1 MMKPVILFIA
11 ASLDGYIAD
20 AEGNIDWLLKAEGE
34 DDNGYDEMYRR
45 VDTVVMGRKT
55 YEHVLVLTDSFP
67 YSDKECYVFS
77 TSRMGND
84 GRVSFVRGSV
94 SEWLQNKQQESGS
107 GIWVVGGSDIIGT
120 LLHEELIDEYI
131 ITLTPDLL
139 GSGIPLFKQ
148 SPGPPKR
155 LHLQEVKRWGELAQL
170 HYKRIRDMSS
180 Q

>member
-1 MMKPVILFIA
+1 MKPVILFIA

-55 YEHVLVLTDSFP
+55 YEDVLVLTDSFP
-67 YSDKECYVFS
+67 YSDKDCYVFS

-84 GRVSFVRGSV
+84 GHVSFIQGDVA
-94 SEWLQNKQQESGS
+94 EWLQNKQLESGS
-107 GIWVVGGSDIIGT
+107 GIWVIGGTEIIDP
-120 LLHEELIDEYI
+120 LLEAELIDEYI
-131 ITLTPDLL
+131 ITFTPDLL

-148 SPGPPKR
+148 RTGQPKR
-155 LHLQEVKRWGELAQL
+155 LHLHEVKRWGELAQL
-170 HYKRIRDMSS
+170 HYKRAGDLFD